1 MKIVIYD
8 YEIADKR
15 RSTPMDT
22 VLLYSI
28 RTIDTGIGSLIV

>member
-8 YEIADKR
+8 YETADER

-22 VLLYSI
+22 VLLFSI
-28 RTIDTGIGSLIV
+28 RTIDTGIGLLIM